1 MMAAIA
7 RGDDD
12 DDDDDYDPE
21 DDEDQEDSMEQLAKQ
36 RQILA
41 AVTQQ
46 AKQLERMEDD
56 YENDDM
62 DDQDELMRQ
71 IYEGNLLYKNGQQRN
86 HESGI
91 TAEQLL
97 QLQAENLVKNGI
109 DPIQALQMLK
119 SQHQLT
125 GGEAS
130 QQQQMSLVGNIA
142 NNLDIDLND
151 VMAENLMNGYPA
163 QPGALNQPPFNG
175 TSG

>member
-119 SQHQLT
+119 S
-125 GGEAS
+125 
-130 QQQQMSLVGNIA
+130 
-142 NNLDIDLND
+142 
-151 VMAENLMNGYPA
+151 
-163 QPGALNQPPFNG
+163 
-175 TSG
+175 